1 MNNRQ
6 ISISIKY
13 GTNIYKEKF
22 FEQDALTYISFLESF
37 NLWYEIEDATDGE
50 NPKIDEEYIKTDDKN
65 EQQKIL

>member
-6 ISISIKY
+6 INISIKY